1 MYRIVGC
8 LFLCACLLLV
18 AGCQQKIADKDNP
31 LFQNQ
36 ESAADQ
42 QRHTAEAFANMVLL
56 FNTLENTPIL
66 LGLPGA
72 SVEIQTVSRLNK
84 WIEYQERNKFWKND
98 PYYAEL
104 SGAFAEMSQKLQ
116 QVLDSLRNLR
126 GDEEKIT
133 QTVDV
138 SQLITELKGLPEQFL
153 ELTKKT
159 GIDFS
164 EEFSVLQ
171 NLADRFSRVRN
182 RQEAAVLAAADQIK
196 AETDQL
202 SLLQKNLSSFAD
214 LFKIEAFVFH
224 KADAD
229 HFKQSIWMRNIA
241 NWVNRDQQ
249 APLDRTLA
257 LFDWTVRNVDLRLG
271 HVTLPTG
278 QQVLTPVQETWQ
290 TLLLGHGTVADR
302 AWVFIELLRQQR
314 IDAAL
319 LCLPNEENPD
329 SPIPWAVGVLIDN
342 NIYLFLPDY
351 GLAIPGPKG
360 IRLRQQ
366 TDSTKTGAL
375 EYRDVATLAQVVEDE
390 ALLRQLDTESVRFP
404 IDSDQLKE
412 SIVLSAETPS
422 SASERMSLVQKELSG
437 EEAVLLYQPFQNLS
451 DRFSQQP
458 YVKDVR
464 HWNHPFA
471 ALYER
476 QTHPER
482 VDGMMLP
489 FRFVDP
495 TTNRTSLWSGR
506 VLYFLGKHAGP
517 ESAIT
522 HYQEAKMPDRKFQ
535 ELVRSQTIAMTPEM
549 QATFALAKLNAH
561 YWLGLTCLETGRP
574 ALAQEY
580 FEDVARS
587 PFLGTGQFWTYAL
600 AYNLGRALEE
610 QGEYERAV
618 QQYERYARAPS
629 TRGNALR
636 SKWITREGHLKETT
650 VHETAVAEQDVES
663 VTEPNAESVEEPT
676 SDSTTEPTS
685 ESATQP
691 DVPLTAEPVQQPAVE
706 ENVIKEPVEEMPLIE
721 EKVETEPVVEEVIL
735 VEPQL
740 LEEPPN

>member
-1 MYRIVGC
+1 MKNMYRIVGC

-42 QRHTAEAFANMVLL
+42 QRHTAEAFTNMVLL
-56 FNTLENTPIL
+56 FNTLENTPLL

-84 WIEYQERNKFWKND
+84 WIEFQERNKFWKND
-98 PYYAEL
+98 PYFAEL

-138 SQLITELKGLPEQFL
+138 SQLIAELKGLPEQFQ

-164 EEFSVLQ
+164 EEFSVVQ

-182 RQEAAVLAAADQIK
+182 LQEAAVLASADQIK

-202 SLLQKNLSSFAD
+202 LLLQRNLSSFSE
-214 LFKIEAFVFH
+214 LFKIDAFVFH
-224 KADAD
+224 NADAD

-249 APLDRTLA
+249 APLDRAIA

-278 QQVLTPVQETWQ
+278 QQILTPVQEPWQ

-342 NIYLFLPDY
+342 NIYLFLPDF

-360 IRLRQQ
+360 VALRQQ
-366 TDSTKTGAL
+366 ADSTKTSEL
-375 EYRDVATLAQVVEDE
+375 EYVDVATLAQVVENE
-390 ALLRQLDTESVRFP
+390 ALLRQLDTEGVRFP
-404 IDSDQLKE
+404 IDSDKLKE
-412 SIVLSAETPS
+412 SIVLIAETPS

-437 EEAVLLYQPFQNLS
+437 EEAVLLYQPFQDLS

-458 YVKDVR
+458 YVKDVQ
-464 HWNHPFA
+464 HWNHPFS

-522 HYQEAKMPDRKFQ
+522 HYQEAKMPDRKYQ
-535 ELVRSQTIAMTPEM
+535 ELVQSQTIAMTPEM

-587 PFLGTGQFWTYAL
+587 PLLGTGQFWTYAL

-618 QQYERYARAPS
+618 QQYERYARAPGA
-629 TRGNALR
+629 RGNALR
-636 SKWITREGHLKETT
+636 SKWLTREGHLKETT
-650 VHETAVAEQDVES
+650 AQNTAVAEPV
-663 VTEPNAESVEEPT
+663 V
-676 SDSTTEPTS
+676 EPTS
-685 ESATQP
+685 ESTTQP
-691 DVPLTAEPVQQPAVE
+691 AVPLTAGPVQQPAVE